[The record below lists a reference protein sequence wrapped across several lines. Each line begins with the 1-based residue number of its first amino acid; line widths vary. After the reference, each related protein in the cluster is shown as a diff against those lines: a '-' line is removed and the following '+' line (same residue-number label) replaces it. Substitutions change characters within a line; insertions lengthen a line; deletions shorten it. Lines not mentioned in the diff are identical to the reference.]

1 MRHDGST
8 DAGHDPRRP
17 HQLTS
22 AIPPKRRVRQV
33 IAWGIGLLGL
43 ALLVLAFVGSAVGF
57 TVLPFDRHHVIGQA
71 GGVLIG
77 VLGMSL
83 ATRK

>member
-1 MRHDGST
+1 MRQNGPT
-8 DAGHDPRRP
+8 DAEDDPRRP

-43 ALLVLAFVGSAVGF
+43 SLLVLTFVGSAIGF
-57 TVLPFDRHHVIGQA
+57 TVLPFDRHHVVGQA

-77 VLGMSL
+77 VLGVSL